1 MQLTFTVR
9 EGMKMTTNESVRDMV
24 AREEITPAHALSMA
38 QRSAERAAHLSSLG
52 DHIQARAEARLAADL
67 YDWVMS

>member
-1 MQLTFTVR
+1 
-9 EGMKMTTNESVRDMV
+9 MTTNESVRDMV